1 MSMDYSSASN
11 EVLVSELARLSGGKN
26 TIAARKK
33 SEFIYIIRQMGSQ
46 ETPLSVFR
54 GDLDG
59 RKHRVVLLTDTNL
72 YLVSSGLFKGLSFE
86 KVLSKDIVN
95 IDSKNHLL
103 SCTLTISL
111 KNSQL
116 IFGGVD
122 KESAL
127 MFSNA
132 INSLQAAE
140 SSTITPPPN
149 TTNPSP
155 VKSDTD
161 LLIEIL
167 ERLEELKHF
176 DVITNKEFSI
186 IKEFSLSTTSNNKL
200 EINILKL
207 CDDID
212 KLSDLTNDGVLTKKE
227 FTQQKDR
234 LLAPLQIS
242 E

>member
-1 MSMDYSSASN
+1 MDYSSASN

-54 GDLDG
+54 GDLSGTKG
-59 RKHRVVLLTDTNL
+59 RLALLTDTNL
-72 YLVSSGLFKGLSFE
+72 YLVASAFFKGLSFE
-86 KVLSKDIVN
+86 KISFKDI
-95 IDSKNHLL
+95 ISSDIKKGLL
-103 SCTLTISL
+103 SCTLTVNL
-111 KNSQL
+111 KGSQL
-116 IFGGVD
+116 TFNGVD

-132 INSLQAAE
+132 LNSLQATE
-140 SSTITPPPN
+140 SSTITPQPN
-149 TTNPSP
+149 IPNPSP

-234 LLAPLQIS
+234 LLAPLQLS